1 MNDDDNNQF
10 VDMIGKIVVGFTSKF
25 DGISERINEK
35 TGWHIDVGK
44 IVGVIL
50 IIIVVWVFVKA
61 ILGIVMGKLMSVN
74 YD

>member
-44 IVGVIL
+44 IVGVDAPSL
-50 IIIVVWVFVKA
+50 SGHKGDNDVP
-61 ILGIVMGKLMSVN
+61 
-74 YD
+74 